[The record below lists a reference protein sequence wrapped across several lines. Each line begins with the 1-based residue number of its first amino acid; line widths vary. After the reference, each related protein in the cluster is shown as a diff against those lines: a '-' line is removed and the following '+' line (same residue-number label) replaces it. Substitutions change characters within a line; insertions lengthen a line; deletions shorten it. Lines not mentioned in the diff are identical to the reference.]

1 MCQSLYILG
10 QNNSLNGNWADT
22 CVLHGATSTT
32 GKIIYKG
39 PILLNSSKNL
49 AFEKLNHL
57 NQWMQ
62 FNIFNEKM
70 QNNVKNE
77 KALGPTKIFSMSAI
91 YSTPTAIDKEIQSKV
106 WLRVQWFNHAK
117 VIASSLY

>member
-1 MCQSLYILG
+1 
-10 QNNSLNGNWADT
+10 
-22 CVLHGATSTT
+22 
-32 GKIIYKG
+32 
-39 PILLNSSKNL
+39 
-49 AFEKLNHL
+49 
-57 NQWMQ
+57 MQ

-106 WLRVQWFNHAK
+106 
-117 VIASSLY
+117 